1 VSGVLDRFA
10 ERVRIDAAAT
20 ALVDES
26 ETLSYG
32 ELDERARRFAGWL
45 RSAGVEPGD
54 RVAVMLPNGAGFAAC
69 YYGTLLAGAIVV
81 PLNHRASA
89 ERTAEKL
96 RDCGP
101 NLLLCERV
109 EIARAC
115 GARGVRV
122 VQLGAASGAMP
133 LPELLTGAAAVTEQA
148 ARSEEDVAVVLYG
161 LADDDGPRGVK
172 LTYGNLAFASDAA
185 AEAIGIAAGQGML
198 CGFPQFLAVGQTCAM
213 LAVLGRGGY
222 LVTAEQL
229 APGSVLT
236 MVARHAVAHVSILP
250 SMVRPLLGCPSGEV
264 QAVQTLRTLLCCGGA
279 PLDERTV
286 RKAAKTF
293 GCSVI
298 EGYGPQECAGLA
310 TLSDPDSYEPE
321 SLGSAVPGTA
331 LRTTDEQ
338 GRQVPAGELGR
349 VQLSGPMVSPG
360 YWCRPEETEQSR
372 WDGWLDTGDTGWL
385 DSAGRL
391 FLAEGPGWTRL
402 MPGQGLGRKLKGF
415 FGRS

>member
-1 VSGVLDRFA
+1 VLDRLA
-10 ERVRIDAAAT
+10 ERVRSDQAAT
-20 ALVDES
+20 ALVSES
-26 ETLSYG
+26 EALTYG

-45 RSAGVEPGD
+45 EAAGVEPGD
-54 RVAVMLPNGAGFAAC
+54 RVAVMLPNGGGFAVC

-89 ERTAEKL
+89 ERTGEKL
-96 RDCGP
+96 RDCAP
-101 NLLLCERV
+101 DLLLCERA

-122 VQLGAASGAMP
+122 VEVGAGTGAVT
-133 LPELLTGAAAVTEQA
+133 LPELLTDAPAVTEQA

-161 LADDDGPRGVK
+161 LADDDGPRGVE
-172 LTYGNLAFASDAA
+172 LTHGNLAFTSEAA
-185 AEAIGIAAGQGML
+185 AEAIGIKAGQGML
-198 CGFPQFLAVGQTCAM
+198 CGFPQFLALGQTCAM

-222 LVTAEQL
+222 LVTAEQF
-229 APGSVLT
+229 APGAVLPLI
-236 MVARHAVAHVSILP
+236 ARHSVAHVSILP
-250 SMVRPLLGCPSGEV
+250 SMVRPLLGRPSGEV
-264 QAVQTLRTLLCCGGA
+264 QAVATLRTLLCCGGA

-286 RKAAKTF
+286 RKATRTF

-310 TLSDPDSYEPE
+310 TLSDPGCYEPE
-321 SLGSAVPGTA
+321 SLGSAVPGAA
-331 LRTTDEQ
+331 LRITDEQ
-338 GRQVPAGELGR
+338 GRQVPTGELGR

-385 DSAGRL
+385 DSTGRL